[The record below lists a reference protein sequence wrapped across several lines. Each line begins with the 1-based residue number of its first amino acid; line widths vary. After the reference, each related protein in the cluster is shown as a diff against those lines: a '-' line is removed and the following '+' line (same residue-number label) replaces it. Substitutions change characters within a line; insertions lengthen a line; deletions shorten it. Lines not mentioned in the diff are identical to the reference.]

1 MARGVF
7 VHGMDREA
15 KAYCLAGSFLG
26 SGEFCLTSATFGG
39 SDDELPVL
47 ERRGGRVWIGLG
59 REAPRPP
66 RFSGRGFTGGQ
77 LVSWKPLWVK
87 IDVNPETLRAS

>member
-39 SDDELPVL
+39 SDDELL
-47 ERRGGRVWIGLG
+47 FWSAGGAAFG
-59 REAPRPP
+59 
-66 RFSGRGFTGGQ
+66 
-77 LVSWKPLWVK
+77 
-87 IDVNPETLRAS
+87 